1 MGFIAQTRKLY
12 RRRVSGN
19 LLAVG
24 TGLQFPV
31 HTFGKLEGALEEAE
45 ARVQFLD
52 YQIEDSRQRVALEVR
67 TAYYRLEHAF
77 ESIPLHRVQSEA
89 AGEALKLAR
98 ARYREQL
105 GTMVELNEAAAQLAD
120 AEAAVTTALYD
131 AKIAEAELTFAVGRR

>member
-77 ESIPLHRVQSEA
+77 DQDFRFGSSD
-89 AGEALKLAR
+89 
-98 ARYREQL
+98 
-105 GTMVELNEAAAQLAD
+105 GTMRRLLA
-120 AEAAVTTALYD
+120 
-131 AKIAEAELTFAVGRR
+131 FFNRRSATISPPERGGG

>member
-77 ESIPLHRVQSEA
+77 ESIPLHRVQTEA
-89 AGEALKLAR
+89 AG
-98 ARYREQL
+98 
-105 GTMVELNEAAAQLAD
+105 GG
-120 AEAAVTTALYD
+120 AEAGAGSLPGTARHDGRIERSCGTTS
-131 AKIAEAELTFAVGRR
+131 RR

>member
-77 ESIPLHRVQSEA
+77 ESIPLHR
-89 AGEALKLAR
+89 GR
-98 ARYREQL
+98 R
-105 GTMVELNEAAAQLAD
+105 GG
-120 AEAAVTTALYD
+120 AEAGAGSLPGTARHDGRIERSCGTTS
-131 AKIAEAELTFAVGRR
+131 RR